1 MFDTHAVYPLL
12 LKPAVKDYL
21 WGGNRLPKRFGV
33 QSDYDVT
40 AEAWVLSTHKNGHST
55 VQNGSFAGKTLQEA
69 LAAWGQTAPDILV
82 KLIDA
87 RDRLSL
93 QVHPDDA
100 YAQKHHQSPG
110 KTEMWYVLD
119 AEPGAELICGF
130 EREMTTEEFAAHIQ
144 NGTADKA
151 VAHYPVGAGDVF
163 FIPAGTVHA
172 IGAGILVAEV
182 QQNSDLTYRVWDW
195 GRVGTDGKP
204 RELHVDRAL
213 DVSVTKPYTVPCGQV
228 GEVKAIKGGRLRT
241 LAECDI
247 FSAWELAL
255 QGNADIPADVRC
267 VLCTEGSATLTS
279 VGCEDIP
286 LTPGACVYIPK
297 GVQATVQGEG
307 KALWI
312 K

>member
-1 MFDTHAVYPLL
+1 MYPLL

-21 WGGNRLPKRFGV
+21 WGGNRLKTRYNIE
-33 QSDYDVT
+33 SDLLVA
-40 AEAWVLSTHKNGHST
+40 AEAWMLSTHKNGPCT
-55 VQNGSFAGKTLQEA
+55 IQNGALAGRSLKEA
-69 LAAWGQTAPDILV
+69 LDAWGQTAPDILV

-87 RDRLSL
+87 HDRLSL

-100 YAQKHHQSPG
+100 YAAKHHQSRG

-130 EREMTTEEFAAHIQ
+130 EKDITTADFAAHIE

-151 VAHYPVGAGDVF
+151 VAHFPVKTGDVF

-172 IGAGILVAEV
+172 IGAGILIAEV
-182 QQNSDLTYRVWDW
+182 QQNSDVTYRVWDW
-195 GRVGTDGKP
+195 GRVGADGKP
-204 RELHVDRAL
+204 RELHVQRAL
-213 DVSVTKPYTVPCGQV
+213 DVSVTKPYTLPCGQV
-228 GEVKAIKGGRLRT
+228 GEIKDFADGKLRA
-241 LAECDI
+241 LAECPE
-247 FSAWELAL
+247 FSTWELLL

-267 VLCTEGSATLTS
+267 VLCIEGSATLTS
-279 VGCEDIP
+279 AGCEDIS
-286 LTPGACVYIPK
+286 LSPGACVYIPQ

>member
-1 MFDTHAVYPLL
+1 MYPLL

-21 WGGNRLPKRFGV
+21 WGGNRLKTLFSV
-33 QSDYDVT
+33 QSDLTIT
-40 AEAWVLSTHKNGHST
+40 AEAWVLSTHKNGPST
-55 VQNGSFAGKTLQEA
+55 VQNGIFAGKLLQDA
-69 LAAWGQTAPDILV
+69 LAAWGQSAPDILV

-100 YAQKHHQSPG
+100 YASLHHQSKG

-119 AEPGAELICGF
+119 AEEGASLICGF
-130 EREMTTEEFAAHIQ
+130 ERSMTRKDFADHIA
-144 NGTADKA
+144 NGTAHTA
-151 VAHYPVGAGDVF
+151 VKSFPVKAGDVF

-182 QQNSDLTYRVWDW
+182 QQNSDVTYRVWDW

-213 DVSVTKPYTVPCGQV
+213 DVSVTEPYTTPCGQV
-228 GEVKAIKGGRLRT
+228 GEVREIMGGSLRT
-241 LAECDI
+241 LAECPA
-247 FSAWELAL
+247 FSTWELTL
-255 QGNADIPADVRC
+255 QGKAEIPADIRC
-267 VLCTEGSATLTS
+267 ILCIAGNATLCAKD
-279 VGCEDIP
+279 CEDIP
-286 LTPGACVYIPK
+286 MQAGSCVYIPETLQTSIAGDAK
-297 GVQATVQGEG
+297 V
-307 KALWI
+307 LWI

>member
-1 MFDTHAVYPLL
+1 MYPLR

-21 WGGNRLPKRFGV
+21 WGGDRLKTRFHIE
-33 QSDYDVT
+33 SDYDVT
-40 AEAWVLSTHKNGHST
+40 AEAWVLSTHKNGPCT
-55 VQNGSFAGKTLQEA
+55 VQNGTLAGKTLQES

-93 QVHPDDA
+93 QVHPDDE
-100 YAQKHHQSPG
+100 YAAKHHQSKG

-130 EREMTTEEFAAHIQ
+130 EKDMTTAQFAAHIE

-151 VAHYPVGAGDVF
+151 VAHFPVTAGDVF

-172 IGAGILVAEV
+172 IGAGILIAEV

-195 GRVGTDGKP
+195 GRVGADGKP
-204 RELHVDRAL
+204 RELHVQRAL
-213 DVSVTKPYTVPCGQV
+213 DVSVTKPYTLPCGQV
-228 GEVKAIKGGRLRT
+228 GEVKDIAGGKLRT
-241 LAECDI
+241 LAECPE
-247 FSAWELAL
+247 FSAWELTL
-255 QGNADIPADVRC
+255 QGKADVPAHVRC
-267 VLCTEGSATLTS
+267 VLCTRGSATLTS
-279 VGCEDIP
+279 DGCEDVFLP
-286 LTPGACVYIPK
+286 AGACVYIPQ
-297 GVQATVQGEG
+297 GVKASVLGEG
-307 KALWI
+307 KVLWI

>member
-1 MFDTHAVYPLL
+1 MYPLL

-21 WGGNRLPKRFGV
+21 WGGNRLKTRYNV
-33 QSDYDVT
+33 ESDYAVT
-40 AEAWVLSTHKNGHST
+40 AEAWVLSTHKNGPST
-55 VQNGSFAGKTLQEA
+55 VQNGILAGKTLEQA
-69 LAAWGQTAPDILV
+69 LATWGQTAPDILV

-93 QVHPDDA
+93 QVHPDDT
-100 YAQKHHQSPG
+100 YAAHHHQSRG

-130 EREMTTEEFAAHIQ
+130 EKDMTTEEFAAHIQ
-144 NGTADKA
+144 NGTADKV
-151 VAHYPVGAGDVF
+151 VAHFPVRAGDVF

-204 RELHVDRAL
+204 RELHVQRAL

-255 QGNADIPADVRC
+255 QGNADIPADIRC
-267 VLCTEGSATLTS
+267 VLCIGGNATLCCKGCESIALIAGTS
-279 VGCEDIP
+279 VYLPQG
-286 LTPGACVYIPK
+286 L
-297 GVQATVQGEG
+297 QASISGDARV
-307 KALWI
+307 LWI